1 MPSNS
6 FKVNDLELNDCAIV
20 NYRGKYIDIRDVMMG
35 FSVYHSLFGN
45 GIECELLIVDAVG
58 LIEMSP
64 IVGDEN
70 LFLSFRT
77 PTSKEVRSYILRIY
91 NISNREKNNQRSD
104 VYIIKACSQEIINN
118 NRFSVDKSYTNLPVS
133 TIVKDIYN
141 TKLKPLEDEF
151 ITVKKKCF
159 LYNNHLSASQN
170 GCLSK

>member
-70 LFLSFRT
+70 LFLSFKKSRT
-77 PTSKEVRSYILRIY
+77 HKKLFFLSFFLVFNLKNIFFLVISYLY
-91 NISNREKNNQRSD
+91 G
-104 VYIIKACSQEIINN
+104 
-118 NRFSVDKSYTNLPVS
+118 L
-133 TIVKDIYN
+133 
-141 TKLKPLEDEF
+141 
-151 ITVKKKCF
+151 F
-159 LYNNHLSASQN
+159 LLCHT
-170 GCLSK
+170 